1 MIDSFTP
8 AIPWDTEGA
17 APQPSYAFS
26 VPGIDTYEA
35 PIADDY
41 LLTKEQCWK
50 VVKKMFNLGN
60 YSAGA
65 WCNGIDDVSSLE
77 CQLQRI
83 QDPPNLSDEKT
94 CCMIY
99 VTNQMDPDLPTNSPS
114 DSASPTA
121 SPSSRSSTTGA
132 PTTAAP
138 TTAAPEGA
146 SIAPTPPPATAAP
159 TVPPSLSPSAM
170 PTDGPTNEDS
180 IVTTKFYDQSGY
192 TIAFHF
198 GTVAID
204 GSTATCTSEISRQGV
219 VTTLVSNSTTFNVDL
234 AIASSVSVV
243 ATLDT
248 HYEIVREY
256 AEECNDRIEDGA
268 YGTEAFE
275 ALFFTAFVFLLIES
289 LFVVG
294 SAVAHIMKIDE
305 SDDSVWKTSWYYVAT
320 KSVFF
325 ISKLFCFIV
334 LIFLLNQNRHEG
346 CPRYGPSSNVDGY
359 ATSIGALVFVQYI
372 SLFAE
377 GMSRLAWPGT
387 HDADG
392 GNASYKALMVSM
404 L

>member
-8 AIPWDTEGA
+8 AIISDSGA
-17 APQPSYAFS
+17 GAPQPNYAFS
-26 VPGIDTYEA
+26 VPGLDMYEA
-35 PIADDY
+35 PIAEDN
-41 LLTKEQCWK
+41 LLTQEDCWK
-50 VVKKMFNLGN
+50 VVKKMFKLGS
-60 YSAGA
+60 YSAGE
-65 WCNGIDDVSSLE
+65 CGDTDDLSSLA
-77 CQLQRI
+77 CQLERV
-83 QDPPNLSDEKT
+83 QDPVIADDIT

-99 VTNQMDPDLPTNSPS
+99 VTNQMDLDLPTNAPSASTSPS
-114 DSASPTA
+114 G
-121 SPSSRSSTTGA
+121 SPSLA
-132 PTTAAP
+132 PTRTKPPSMMPTSLPTINP
-138 TTAAPEGA
+138 TTLEPTGSGDDQP
-146 SIAPTPPPATAAP
+146 SIAPTVRPSSSPTRSP
-159 TVPPSLSPSAM
+159 TVES
-170 PTDGPTNEDS
+170 D
-180 IVTTKFYDQSGY
+180 ITTRKFYDQSGY
-192 TIAFHF
+192 TIALLFQAP
-198 GTVAID
+198 GTD
-204 GSTATCTSEISRQGV
+204 GGFRTCTSPLGGTGR
-219 VTTLVSNSTTFNVDL
+219 VTTLVSNSTTFNADL

-248 HYEIVREY
+248 HYEIVKEY

-268 YGTEAFE
+268 YDSGAFE
-275 ALFFTAFVFLLIES
+275 VLFFTAFVFLLIES

-294 SAVAHIMKIDE
+294 SAVARIMKIDE
-305 SDDSVWKTSWYYVAT
+305 SDDSVWKASWYYVAA